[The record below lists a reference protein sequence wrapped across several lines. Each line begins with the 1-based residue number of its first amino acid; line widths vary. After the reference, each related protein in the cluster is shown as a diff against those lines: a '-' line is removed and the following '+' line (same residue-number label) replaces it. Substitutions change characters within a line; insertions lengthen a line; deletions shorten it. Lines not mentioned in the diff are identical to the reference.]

1 MRSVPVVSAETQQ
14 LASDADSTVPS
25 LARVVLVD
33 ARPERLQVMR
43 MLLDGSGLVS
53 VVGEA
58 HTRNGAV
65 EEVGR
70 AGADLVIVEIQMPV
84 DEGLATV
91 ASLRRHF
98 PALRVV
104 VCSFDQN
111 AATRQ
116 LASENGADAYL
127 GKPIDLGRFGDLLR
141 VFATTTREPTS
152 GGLVAGGQRLP

>member
-1 MRSVPVVSAETQQ
+1 VSAEAQQ
-14 LASDADSTVPS
+14 LASDAEPVVQPVV
-25 LARVVLVD
+25 RVVLVD

-58 HTRNGAV
+58 HTRNDAV
-65 EEVGR
+65 EEVDR
-70 AGADLVIVEIQMPV
+70 ASADLVIVEIQMPV

-91 ASLRRHF
+91 AALRHHF
-98 PALRVV
+98 PAMRLI

-111 AATRQ
+111 ATTRRLAT
-116 LASENGADAYL
+116 ENGADAYL

-141 VFATTTREPTS
+141 LFATSAREPASDGMVT
-152 GGLVAGGQRLP
+152 GGQRLP